1 MIPMDQDEIRS
12 FVFASTYLDIAAHLI
27 EQAAM
32 RYCLNDVKQE
42 LRNIASHLRCTAAN
56 LKEMNMEE
64 ES

>member
-1 MIPMDQDEIRS
+1 MDADEMRS

-42 LRNIASHLRCTAAN
+42 LRDTATHLRCTAAN
-56 LKEMNMEE
+56 LKEMMRE
-64 ES
+64 